1 MRSIESTGGRIPPEL
16 LIPVADPEKTPSAQ
30 DLELLEAS
38 PDLVQALLLLEPMSV
53 THSNVIDHQLLA
65 PNGEAGDLQI
75 SISSGCQGEGGTR
88 YMADDSCDSDTGSES
103 NLESSCISTD
113 SITRNANFEAVN

>member
-1 MRSIESTGGRIPPEL
+1 MES
-16 LIPVADPEKTPSAQ
+16 
-30 DLELLEAS
+30 LEAS

-75 SISSGCQGEGGTR
+75 SISSRRQGEGGAR

-103 NLESSCISTD
+103 NFGSSCISTD
-113 SITRNANFEAVN
+113 SITRNANFEAFN